1 MERLSGTRRIWLKP
15 KQFTHSQTTKKGKI
29 TILQKVWHNRL
40 EVMFG
45 FASLASR
52 TQISALYFP
61 TKQATSL
68 HQHSSSISSLPT
80 QRNLCASN
88 PRCLTSKP
96 LNNGSRNQPFSC
108 KHVPQQSVV
117 FPLPLP
123 LLPSTNQLTTPQT
136 RITSKYTISPPA
148 SSKASKPRKSK
159 PAKETAE
166 LATHAPA
173 PDPPRATLTLK
184 TYDPASGATLKYSTN
199 KAAEV
204 SRLIQILGRLARP
217 MCALP
222 EVKDD
227 VPMLGAGVVGEGE
240 GSGVRTPTVE
250 SVPALAGGGKPGQQA
265 QGGGGGK
272 NKGKKGKK

>member
-1 MERLSGTRRIWLKP
+1 MSRKIGTFKQCATKVVKFTFTRILSTFCCCWIARSGRMERLSGTRRIWLKP

-123 LLPSTNQLTTPQT
+123 LLS
-136 RITSKYTISPPA
+136 SPLP
-148 SSKASKPRKSK
+148 
-159 PAKETAE
+159 
-166 LATHAPA
+166 TH
-173 PDPPRATLTLK
+173 
-184 TYDPASGATLKYSTN
+184 
-199 KAAEV
+199 
-204 SRLIQILGRLARP
+204 
-217 MCALP
+217 
-222 EVKDD
+222 
-227 VPMLGAGVVGEGE
+227 
-240 GSGVRTPTVE
+240 
-250 SVPALAGGGKPGQQA
+250 
-265 QGGGGGK
+265 
-272 NKGKKGKK
+272 